1 MMSLIEVLR
10 LHHWIKNLLIFLP
23 FAASQLPFSA
33 NVLQNLFLGFLSF
46 GLLASATYILNDI
59 FDLKND
65 QKHITKKY
73 RPLSSGKISIQ
84 TGFLIITVLIIAIF
98 FITKKLEENN
108 FLLFL
113 ITYFLLSLFYSLYL
127 KKIVLLDCFLL
138 SIFYTI
144 RIFAGGELVNIMP
157 SFWLITFS
165 IFLFLSLAFLKRYS
179 EISLVQNKQR
189 VLGRNYF
196 GSDKS
201 LIKMLG
207 INSGYISILVL
218 VLYLNSDT
226 VFKLYQSPEWIWPG
240 VVLFLFW
247 INWIWLKAHRNQ
259 INQDP
264 IVFAIKDKVSIV
276 IFVLAF
282 VFYLLSSN

>member
-23 FAASQLPFSA
+23 FVASQLPFSA

-59 FDLKND
+59 LDLKND

-179 EISLVQNKQR
+179 EISLMQNKQR
-189 VLGRNYF
+189 VLGRNYY

>member
-1 MMSLIEVLR
+1 MSIIEVLR

-23 FAASQLPFSA
+23 FVASQLPYSE

-59 FDLKND
+59 VDLKND
-65 QKHITKKY
+65 RRHITKKY
-73 RPLSSGKISIQ
+73 RPLPSGKISIR
-84 TGFLIITVLIIAIF
+84 TSFWIIAVLITAIF
-98 FITKKLEENN
+98 FLVKNFEENN
-108 FLLFL
+108 FLLYL
-113 ITYFLLSLFYSLYL
+113 IAYLGLSLSYSLYL

-138 SIFYTI
+138 SILYTI
-144 RIFAGGELVNIMP
+144 RIFAGGELVNITP
-157 SFWLITFS
+157 SFWLTTFS
-165 IFLFLSLAFLKRYS
+165 MFLFLSLAFLKRYS
-179 EISLVQNKQR
+179 EISLMRNKQN
-189 VLGRNYF
+189 VLGRNYY

-226 VFKLYQSPEWIWPG
+226 VFKLYESPEWIWPG
-240 VVLFLFW
+240 IVSFLFW

-259 INQDP
+259 MNQDP
-264 IVFAIKDKVSIV
+264 IVFAIKDKVSILL
-276 IFVLAF
+276 FVLSLI
-282 VFYLLSSN
+282 FYLLSSN

>member
-23 FAASQLPFSA
+23 FVASQLPFSA

-59 FDLKND
+59 LDLKND
-65 QKHITKKY
+65 RKHITKKY
-73 RPLSSGKISIQ
+73 RPLPSGKISIQ

-108 FLLFL
+108 FLLLL

-144 RIFAGGELVNIMP
+144 RIFAGGELVNITP
-157 SFWLITFS
+157 SFWLTTFS

-179 EISLVQNKQR
+179 EISLMQNKQR
-189 VLGRNYF
+189 VLGRNYY

>member
-1 MMSLIEVLR
+1 M
-10 LHHWIKNLLIFLP
+10 
-23 FAASQLPFSA
+23 
-33 NVLQNLFLGFLSF
+33 
-46 GLLASATYILNDI
+46 
-59 FDLKND
+59 
-65 QKHITKKY
+65 
-73 RPLSSGKISIQ
+73 
-84 TGFLIITVLIIAIF
+84 
-98 FITKKLEENN
+98 
-108 FLLFL
+108 
-113 ITYFLLSLFYSLYL
+113 
-127 KKIVLLDCFLL
+127 
-138 SIFYTI
+138 
-144 RIFAGGELVNIMP
+144 
-157 SFWLITFS
+157 
-165 IFLFLSLAFLKRYS
+165 
-179 EISLVQNKQR
+179 QNKQR
-189 VLGRNYF
+189 VLGRNYY

-218 VLYLNSDT
+218 VLYLNSNT

>member
-23 FAASQLPFSA
+23 FVASQLAFSE

-46 GLLASATYILNDI
+46 GLLASATYIFNDI
-59 FDLKND
+59 LDIKND
-65 QKHITKKY
+65 KKHIIKKN
-73 RPLSSGKISIQ
+73 RPIPSGKISIQ
-84 TGFLIITVLIIAIF
+84 VGFLIIAVLLTAIF
-98 FITKKLEENN
+98 FITKKFEENN
-108 FLLFL
+108 FLLYL
-113 ITYFLLSLFYSLYL
+113 IAYLGLSLSYSLYL

-138 SIFYTI
+138 SILYTI
-144 RIFAGGELVNIMP
+144 RIFAGGELVNITP
-157 SFWLITFS
+157 SFWLTTFS
-165 IFLFLSLAFLKRYS
+165 MFLFLSLAFLKRYS
-179 EISLVQNKQR
+179 EISLMRNKQN
-189 VLGRNYF
+189 VLGRNYY

-240 VVLFLFW
+240 VVSFLFW

-259 INQDP
+259 MNQDP
-264 IVFAIKDKVSIV
+264 IVFAIKDKVSILLF
-276 IFVLAF
+276 ILLLI
-282 VFYLLSSN
+282 FYLLSSN

>member
-1 MMSLIEVLR
+1 MMSIIEVLR

>member
-1 MMSLIEVLR
+1 MSLIEVLR

-23 FAASQLPFSA
+23 FVASQQIFSE
-33 NVLQNLFLGFLSF
+33 NVMQNLFLGFLSF

-59 FDLKND
+59 VDLKND
-65 QKHITKKY
+65 RKHITKKY
-73 RPLSSGKISIQ
+73 RPIPSGKISIQ
-84 TGFLIITVLIIAIF
+84 TGFLIIVILITTIF
-98 FITKKLEENN
+98 FITKKLEQNN

-113 ITYFLLSLFYSLYL
+113 IGYLGLSLFYSLYL

-138 SIFYTI
+138 SILYTI
-144 RIFAGGELVNIMP
+144 RIFAGGELVDITP
-157 SFWLITFS
+157 SFWLTTFS
-165 IFLFLSLAFLKRYS
+165 MFLFLSLAFLKRYS
-179 EISLVQNKQR
+179 EISLMRNKQA
-189 VLGRNYF
+189 VLGRNYY

-226 VFKLYQSPEWIWPG
+226 VFRLYQSPEWIWPG
-240 VVLFLFW
+240 VVSFLFW

-259 INQDP
+259 MNQDP
-264 IVFAIKDKVSIV
+264 IVFAIKDKVSILL
-276 IFVLAF
+276 FVLSLI
-282 VFYLLSSN
+282 FYLLSSN

>member
-1 MMSLIEVLR
+1 MSLIEVLR

-23 FAASQLPFSA
+23 FVASQLAFSE

-46 GLLASATYILNDI
+46 GLLASATYIFNDI
-59 FDLKND
+59 LDIKND
-65 QKHITKKY
+65 KKHITKKN
-73 RPLSSGKISIQ
+73 RPIPSGKISIQ
-84 TGFLIITVLIIAIF
+84 VGFLIIAVLLTAIF
-98 FITKKLEENN
+98 FITKKFEENN
-108 FLLFL
+108 FLLYL
-113 ITYFLLSLFYSLYL
+113 IGYLLLSLFYSLYL
-127 KKIVLLDCFLL
+127 KKIVLFDCFLL
-138 SIFYTI
+138 SILYTI
-144 RIFAGGELVNIMP
+144 RIFAGGELVNIIP
-157 SFWLITFS
+157 SFWLTTFS

-179 EISLVQNKQR
+179 EISLMRNKQT
-189 VLGRNYF
+189 VLGRNYY

-240 VVLFLFW
+240 VVSFLFW

-259 INQDP
+259 MNQDP
-264 IVFAIKDKVSIV
+264 IVFAIKDKVSILL
-276 IFVLAF
+276 FVLLLI
-282 VFYLLSSN
+282 FYLLSSN

>member
-23 FAASQLPFSA
+23 FVASQQIFSE
-33 NVLQNLFLGFLSF
+33 NVMQNLFLGFLSF

-59 FDLKND
+59 VDLKND
-65 QKHITKKY
+65 RKHITKKY
-73 RPLSSGKISIQ
+73 RPIPSGKISIQ
-84 TGFLIITVLIIAIF
+84 TGFLIIVILITTIF
-98 FITKKLEENN
+98 FITKKLEQNN

-113 ITYFLLSLFYSLYL
+113 IGYLGLSLFYSLYL

-138 SIFYTI
+138 SILYTI
-144 RIFAGGELVNIMP
+144 RIFAGGELVDITP
-157 SFWLITFS
+157 SFWLTTFS
-165 IFLFLSLAFLKRYS
+165 MFLFLSLAFLKRYS
-179 EISLVQNKQR
+179 EISLMRNKQA
-189 VLGRNYF
+189 VLGRNYY

-226 VFKLYQSPEWIWPG
+226 VFRLYQSPEWIWPG
-240 VVLFLFW
+240 VVSFLFW

-259 INQDP
+259 MNQDP
-264 IVFAIKDKVSIV
+264 IVFAIKDKVSILL
-276 IFVLAF
+276 FVLSLI
-282 VFYLLSSN
+282 FYLLSSN

>member
-1 MMSLIEVLR
+1 MISLIEVLR

-23 FAASQLPFSA
+23 FVASQQAFSA

-59 FDLKND
+59 LDLKND

-73 RPLSSGKISIQ
+73 RPIPSGKISIQ
-84 TGFLIITVLIIAIF
+84 TGFLIIILLIAAIF
-98 FITKKLEENN
+98 FITKKFEENN
-108 FLLFL
+108 FLLYL
-113 ITYFLLSLFYSLYL
+113 IAYLGLSLSYSLYL

-138 SIFYTI
+138 SILYTI
-144 RIFAGGELVNIMP
+144 RIFAGGELVNIIP
-157 SFWLITFS
+157 SFWLTTFS

-179 EISLVQNKQR
+179 EISLMRNKQT
-189 VLGRNYF
+189 VLGRNYY

-240 VVLFLFW
+240 VVSFLFW

-259 INQDP
+259 MNQDP
-264 IVFAIKDKVSIV
+264 IVFAIKDKVSILLF
-276 IFVLAF
+276 ILLLI
-282 VFYLLSSN
+282 FYLLSSN

>member
-23 FAASQLPFSA
+23 FVASQLPFSA

-59 FDLKND
+59 LDLKND
-65 QKHITKKY
+65 RKHITKKY

-179 EISLVQNKQR
+179 EISLMQNKQR
-189 VLGRNYF
+189 VLGRNYY

>member
-23 FAASQLPFSA
+23 FVASQQAFSA

-59 FDLKND
+59 LDLKND

-73 RPLSSGKISIQ
+73 RPIPSGKISIQ
-84 TGFLIITVLIIAIF
+84 TGFLIIILLIVAIF
-98 FITKKLEENN
+98 FITKKFEENN
-108 FLLFL
+108 FLLYL
-113 ITYFLLSLFYSLYL
+113 IAYLGLSLSYSLYL

-138 SIFYTI
+138 SILYTI
-144 RIFAGGELVNIMP
+144 RIFAGGELVNIIP
-157 SFWLITFS
+157 SFWLTTFS

-179 EISLVQNKQR
+179 EISLMRNKQT
-189 VLGRNYF
+189 VLGRNYY

-218 VLYLNSDT
+218 VLYLDSDT

-240 VVLFLFW
+240 VVSFLFW

-259 INQDP
+259 MNQDP
-264 IVFAIKDKVSIV
+264 IVFAIKDKVSILL
-276 IFVLAF
+276 FVLLSI
-282 VFYLLSSN
+282 FYLLGSN

>member
-23 FAASQLPFSA
+23 FVASQLAFSE

-46 GLLASATYILNDI
+46 GLLASATYIFNDI
-59 FDLKND
+59 LDIKND
-65 QKHITKKY
+65 KKHITKKN
-73 RPLSSGKISIQ
+73 RPIPSGKISIQ
-84 TGFLIITVLIIAIF
+84 VGFLIIAVLLTAIF
-98 FITKKLEENN
+98 FITKKFEENN
-108 FLLFL
+108 FLLYL
-113 ITYFLLSLFYSLYL
+113 IGYLLLSLFYSLYL
-127 KKIVLLDCFLL
+127 KKIVLFDCFLL
-138 SIFYTI
+138 SILYTI
-144 RIFAGGELVNIMP
+144 RIFAGGELVNIIP

-165 IFLFLSLAFLKRYS
+165 MFLFLSLAFLKRYS
-179 EISLVQNKQR
+179 EICLIKNKQT
-189 VLGRNYF
+189 VPGRNYY
-196 GSDKS
+196 GSDKL
-201 LIKMLG
+201 LIKMMG

-240 VVLFLFW
+240 VVSFLFW

-259 INQDP
+259 MNQDP
-264 IVFAIKDKVSIV
+264 IVFAIKDKVSILL
-276 IFVLAF
+276 FVLSF

>member
-1 MMSLIEVLR
+1 MSLIEVLR

-23 FAASQLPFSA
+23 FVASQQIFSE
-33 NVLQNLFLGFLSF
+33 NVMQNLFLGFLSF

-59 FDLKND
+59 VDLKND
-65 QKHITKKY
+65 RKHITKKY
-73 RPLSSGKISIQ
+73 RPIPSGKISIQ
-84 TGFLIITVLIIAIF
+84 TGFLIIVILITTIF
-98 FITKKLEENN
+98 FITKKLEQNN

-113 ITYFLLSLFYSLYL
+113 IGYLGLSLFYSLYL

-138 SIFYTI
+138 SILYTI
-144 RIFAGGELVNIMP
+144 RIFAGGELVDITP
-157 SFWLITFS
+157 SFWLTTFS
-165 IFLFLSLAFLKRYS
+165 MFLFLSLAFLKRYS
-179 EISLVQNKQR
+179 EISLMRNKQA
-189 VLGRNYF
+189 VLGRNYY

-226 VFKLYQSPEWIWPG
+226 VFRLYQSPEWIWPG
-240 VVLFLFW
+240 VVSFLFW

-259 INQDP
+259 MNQDP
-264 IVFAIKDKVSIV
+264 IVFAIKDKVSILL
-276 IFVLAF
+276 FVLSF